1 MAQTPLSPP
10 TLSASVSPPPI
21 AFAAGLSAYLIW
33 GFIPLVFQVIG
44 SYGIGPWETLA
55 HRTFWAIP
63 VAWLFVWMAGQ
74 SAQALAV
81 FRRPRVL
88 ALLALSALL
97 IAVNWLVFIW
107 AVNNG
112 KVLQT
117 SLGYFINPLLSMAAG
132 AIFFRERLD
141 RIAQGAIALAAVGVV
156 FQAVAIGGLPWVSL
170 TLAASF
176 CGYAIVRKQVEAD
189 AQTGLFIECLLLGVP
204 GAVFALWL
212 AQTGGDHFTQGVAPA
227 AWLIFSGAA
236 TAIPLVL
243 FAWAARRLPL
253 SAMGFMQF
261 LAPSMTFVLGVVQ
274 GEALGL
280 TKIAAFA
287 FIWAGVG
294 VFAYGLW
301 RASRRLPA
309 PVV

>member
-1 MAQTPLSPP
+1 MAQPP
-10 TLSASVSPPPI
+10 ASPPP
-21 AFAAGLSAYLIW
+21 AAYLAGLSAYLIW
-33 GFIPLVFQVIG
+33 GFIPLVFQVLG
-44 SYGIGPWETLA
+44 SFGVGSWEILA

-63 VAWLFVWMAGQ
+63 AAALFVWLAGQ
-74 SAQALAV
+74 APQALAV

-88 ALLALSALL
+88 GLLALSALL

-132 AIFFRERLD
+132 AILFRERLD
-141 RIAQGAIALAAVGVV
+141 RIAQAAIALAAVGVI

-176 CGYAIVRKQVEAD
+176 CGYGIVRKRVDAD
-189 AQTGLFIECLLLGVP
+189 AQTGLLIECLLLGLP
-204 GAVFALWL
+204 GAVYAVWL
-212 AQTGGDHFTQGVAPA
+212 ANAGQDHFTAGVAPA

-274 GEALGL
+274 GEPLGL
-280 TKIAAFA
+280 AKIAAFA
-287 FIWAGVG
+287 CIWAGAG
-294 VFAYGLW
+294 IFAYGLW

-309 PVV
+309 SVPV

>member
-1 MAQTPLSPP
+1 MAPAPSSPP
-10 TLSASVSPPPI
+10 ST
-21 AFAAGLSAYLIW
+21 AFVAGLSAYLIW
-33 GFIPLVFQVIG
+33 GFIPLVFQMLG
-44 SYGIGPWETLA
+44 SMGVGPWETLA

-63 VAWLFVWMAGQ
+63 VAGLFVWMAGHGP
-74 SAQALAV
+74 QALSV
-81 FRRPRVL
+81 FTRPRVL
-88 ALLALSALL
+88 GLLALSSLL

-107 AVNNG
+107 AVNNER
-112 KVLQT
+112 VLQT

-132 AIFFRERLD
+132 ALFFRERLD

-176 CGYAIVRKQVEAD
+176 CGYGIVRKQVAAD
-189 AQTGLFIECLLLGVP
+189 AQTGLFIECLILGIP
-204 GAVFALWL
+204 GAIFAIWL
-212 AQTGGDHFTQGVAPA
+212 AQAGGDHFTNGLTPA

-274 GEALGL
+274 GEPLGWA
-280 TKIAAFA
+280 KIAAFA
-287 FIWAGVG
+287 FIWAGAG

-301 RASRRLPA
+301 RASRRLA
-309 PVV
+309 AAA

>member
-1 MAQTPLSPP
+1 MAQPAATPTVAAP
-10 TLSASVSPPPI
+10 TA
-21 AFAAGLSAYLIW
+21 AAYGAGLSAYLIW
-33 GFIPLVFQVIG
+33 GFIPLVFQALG
-44 SYGIGPWETLA
+44 SLGVGSWEILA

-63 VAWLFVWMAGQ
+63 AAALFVWMAGQ
-74 SAQALAV
+74 APQALAV

-97 IAVNWLVFIW
+97 IAVNLLVYIW

-112 KVLQT
+112 RVLQT

-132 AIFFRERLD
+132 ALLFRERLD
-141 RIAQGAIALAAVGVV
+141 RIAQAAIALAAVGVA
-156 FQAVAIGGLPWVSL
+156 FQAIAIGGLPWVSL

-176 CGYAIVRKQVEAD
+176 CGYGIVRKRVDAD
-189 AQTGLFIECLLLGVP
+189 AQTGLLIECLLLGLP
-204 GAVFALWL
+204 GAVYAAWL
-212 AQTGGDHFTQGVAPA
+212 AGAGMDHFTQGAVPA

-243 FAWAARRLPL
+243 FSWAARRLPL

-261 LAPSMTFVLGVVQ
+261 LAPSMTFVLGVIQ
-274 GEALGL
+274 GEALGWA
-280 TKIAAFA
+280 KITAFA
-287 FIWAGVG
+287 FIWAGAG

-301 RASRRLPA
+301 RAARRLPA
-309 PVV
+309 RAL

>member
-1 MAQTPLSPP
+1 MAPTPPSSPI
-10 TLSASVSPPPI
+10 SPPPG

-33 GFIPLVFQVIG
+33 GFIPLVFQALG
-44 SYGIGPWETLA
+44 SMGVGPWETLA

-63 VAWLFVWMAGQ
+63 FAGLFVWMAGQ
-74 SAQALAV
+74 GSQALAV
-81 FRRPRVL
+81 FRKPRVL
-88 ALLALSALL
+88 GLLALSSLL
-97 IAVNWLVFIW
+97 IAANWLVFIW

-132 AIFFRERLD
+132 ALFFRERLD
-141 RIAQGAIALAAVGVV
+141 RIAQVAIGLAAIGVV

-176 CGYAIVRKQVEAD
+176 CGYGIVRKQVAAD
-189 AQTGLFIECLLLGVP
+189 AQTGLFIECLLLGIP
-204 GAVFALWL
+204 GAVFAIWL
-212 AQTGGDHFTQGVAPA
+212 AQAGADHFTLGITPA
-227 AWLIFSGAA
+227 VWLIFSGAA
-236 TAIPLVL
+236 TAVPLVL

-274 GEALGL
+274 GEPLGWA
-280 TKIAAFA
+280 KITAFA
-287 FIWAGVG
+287 FIWAGAG

-301 RASRRLPA
+301 RASRRLA
-309 PVV
+309 AAVV

>member
-1 MAQTPLSPP
+1 MAPP
-10 TLSASVSPPPI
+10 PSSAPTSPPPA

-44 SYGIGPWETLA
+44 GYGVGPWETLA

-63 VAWLFVWMAGQ
+63 FAGLFVWMAGQ
-74 SAQALAV
+74 GGQALAV
-81 FRRPRVL
+81 FRKPRVL
-88 ALLALSALL
+88 GLLALSSLL
-97 IAVNWLVFIW
+97 IAANWLVFIW

-132 AIFFRERLD
+132 ALFFRERLD
-141 RIAQGAIALAAVGVV
+141 RIAQGAIALAAIGVV

-176 CGYAIVRKQVEAD
+176 CGYGVVRKQVAAD
-189 AQTGLFIECLLLGVP
+189 AQTGLFIECLLLGIP
-204 GAVFALWL
+204 GAIFAIWL
-212 AQTGGDHFTQGVAPA
+212 AQAGADHFTQGVAPA
-227 AWLIFSGAA
+227 AWLVFSGAA
-236 TAIPLVL
+236 TAVPLVL

-274 GEALGL
+274 GEPLGWA
-280 TKIAAFA
+280 KITAFA
-287 FIWAGVG
+287 FIWAGAG

-301 RASRRLPA
+301 RASRRLTA
-309 PVV
+309 AAV